1 MGKQTASMKERIK
14 NYYGVD
20 IIRDVVRE
28 WGEQYWLQL
37 DPDEKESQPIVSLV
51 ILYPNKVQVT
61 HNHFGFHEI
70 LIGISGT
77 CYHWCGER
85 KIVLTK
91 GKIGH
96 VDNDC
101 THRIINPEATPA
113 HFISVIYPDVNK
125 TLVESDYLDQMKFS
139 SMAKKFNLDKVIVNF
154 ADLVHMKC
162 FLLDQDGSLYG
173 NQEDLPALCKRCR
186 KKKLGNCLLF
196 DYGQQKL
203 AVEEGTFQCCFGV
216 TVNQLPVTVN
226 HATLGYL
233 LCGFGRISDL
243 PDEVVLQHM
252 DKNSEADYDALPL
265 ISPNHL
271 IAIAKNLSLLT
282 NTFVDL
288 ITTNQKDE
296 ELNTYKRDLT
306 RERETQVQLEELL
319 NQTQLKFLESQI
331 NVHFL
336 FNTLNTIAQQAYIEG
351 ATNVASLTYAL
362 SNLLRLS
369 LGKEKAEITIQEE
382 LNYIRDYLYIQKV
395 RFPDKFKATFDIQP
409 EILPVQIPLMS
420 ILVLIENAILHGFQ
434 NINYLGIL
442 EIKGYVETD
451 HIIIQVRDN
460 GCGVSDDVV
469 DMVHNLPKTDDIKIH
484 FSGIGLKNIYLRLK
498 LFFDGNFSLRLEK
511 LPDTGTLATLKIP
524 YTQS

>member
-243 PDEVVLQHM
+243 PDEAVLQHM

-319 NQTQLKFLESQI
+319 NQTQIKFLESQI

-382 LNYIRDYLYIQKV
+382 LNYIHEKVGMARHIVLLNRLITSEMEDVVEEPLEEDYLKMNGVAIRVGGKIAAIWIVIGVLSDIAAPEQEIPENIQKTTTKQYYNSLD
-395 RFPDKFKATFDIQP
+395 FLTYISKQYFATKLDELLAQEAFAKNREIQ
-409 EILPVQIPLMS
+409 EQIKTEYSVQRS
-420 ILVLIENAILHGFQ
+420 
-434 NINYLGIL
+434 
-442 EIKGYVETD
+442 
-451 HIIIQVRDN
+451 
-460 GCGVSDDVV
+460 
-469 DMVHNLPKTDDIKIH
+469 
-484 FSGIGLKNIYLRLK
+484 
-498 LFFDGNFSLRLEK
+498 
-511 LPDTGTLATLKIP
+511 
-524 YTQS
+524 